1 MGGSSC
7 CQRRGPH
14 GISPIECDEGT
25 DQQSLS
31 DGHPVTLRQLEIFLA
46 VARAG
51 SFRRAAE
58 RLALSQPALSQQV
71 KELERRL
78 DSPLFDRLGR
88 SIGLTQAGRLL
99 EEHARRIFAMLQG
112 VQDAMRELR
121 GLDRGSLLL
130 GGSTTP
136 GIYLL
141 PWLLGRFKARHGGI
155 EVSLRIGNTRE
166 IEERVRATEVDLGI
180 IGGHLAAFKETCVEA
195 SLVDRIVLI
204 VPPRHRWAGRRT
216 IAPAGLSEECLL
228 VREEGSATRRVTE
241 AALERA
247 GAAPRS
253 RLELGHTEAIK
264 QGVLAG
270 LGVAFVSEYAV
281 RSEVAGG
288 RLRSLAVRGVPIQRH
303 FHVIRHEARSLTP
316 AARAFLEFLRQDRG
330 LRT

>member
-1 MGGSSC
+1 M
-7 CQRRGPH
+7 
-14 GISPIECDEGT
+14 
-25 DQQSLS
+25 
-31 DGHPVTLRQLEIFLA
+31 TLRQLEIFLA

-58 RLALSQPALSQQV
+58 RLALSQPALSQQI

-88 SIGLTQAGRLL
+88 SISLTQAGRLL

-166 IEERVRATEVDLGI
+166 IEERVRASEVDLGI

-204 VPPRHRWAGRRT
+204 VPPRHRWAGRRA
-216 IAPAGLSEECLL
+216 IAPARLSEECLL

-288 RLRSLAVRGVPIQRH
+288 RLRSLAVRGFPIQRH

-330 LRT
+330 LRK